1 MGGGTLQLVAY
12 GGQDI
17 HIIGNPELSFFKSVY
32 RRHTNFAMEC
42 IKQNMLGSVSTE
54 AFKASFKLGREGDLI
69 NKMHLQIKL
78 PEQKD
83 LLLTAA
89 PTDGAVIEFTLGENI
104 LSHIEITNN
113 GQGYIFGATVSVIS
127 DDVQNLGT
135 FYADIDSDNKIKKIV
150 VEDRIAG
157 SFQENTQVTVTI
169 TGNPDPTLK
178 TGDPIYDNNLP
189 KYGSGA
195 TAIAVRSSRG
205 IVSVLTDLESENNG
219 GKLFR
224 NPYISLGV
232 SSVTIAP
239 IFEITTSNQDG
250 RVIKVK
256 ILKSGSFD
264 NGEDVTGNINEGYNG
279 GKPSILTDLSSDHN
293 DLNPIEISKRKD
305 AWISYQDQ
313 PSYCYI
319 KDIELKIGEQLI
331 DRHTG
336 QYYDIYDEFYS
347 SDDNHINNINYIT
360 GKSDQSN
367 EWPPNDKFPNT
378 NGKTLV
384 PKEIDLYIPLKFWFT
399 KDTGQSLPMI
409 ALQYHDVTIDIN
421 FRSLKSIMIWNA
433 GKLVVS
439 KTREDGTTNETTRH
453 LDFSDFEINRI
464 NQRSLIKPE
473 IELWANY
480 IYLDTDERK
489 RFAKNGHEY
498 LIEQV
503 QIIKDKYKKVVD
515 IPFNHSVKTLF
526 WAIQGKECSK
536 ENNQFK
542 NNRHE
547 ISNDTISNDWQNRK
561 LYKPPNPTGSDIEE
575 VSYRNHAKPYDIV
588 DNVITDITDE
598 RWITRENSQEDTGDA
613 YSADYTL
620 EKNYKNGFTQ
630 NNNYLFYGI
639 HEENVNKSYLNY
651 IEQSENFDMCKI
663 IMNGIDRIPFKK
675 STYFRTIQPYESNM
689 RIPFKPI
696 YMYSFSLD
704 PKKHQPTGTCNF
716 SKLDSAK
723 LVFEGDNNFSNYDI
737 YVYAQNYNILRIM
750 EGMGGLLYNS

>member
-83 LLLTAA
+83 FLLTSA
-89 PTDGAVIEFTLGENI
+89 PPGGAEIIFNLGQNI

-113 GQGYIFGATVSVIS
+113 GRDYIFGATVSVIA
-127 DDVQNLGT
+127 DNGLNQGT
-135 FYADIDSDNKIKKIV
+135 FYADIDSDNRIKRIV

-157 SFQENTQVTVTI
+157 SFQETTQVTVTI

-178 TGDPIYDNNLP
+178 TGDPTHDNNLP
-189 KYGSGA
+189 KFGSGA

-205 IVSVLTDLESENNG
+205 IVSVQTDLESETNG

-224 NPYISLGV
+224 KPYISLGV

-250 RVIKVK
+250 RVIKV
-256 ILKSGSFD
+256 IISKSGSFD
-264 NGEDVTGNINEGYNG
+264 NGETVTGNINESYNG
-279 GKPSILTDLSSDHN
+279 GKPSILTDLSSN
-293 DLNPIEISKRKD
+293 NTDLDPRDFSKRKD

-336 QYYDIYDEFYS
+336 QYYDVYDEFYS

-439 KTREDGTTNETTRH
+439 KLGANGAIETTRH

-561 LYKPPNPTGSDIEE
+561 LYKPPNPDPINQPEG
-575 VSYRNHAKPYDIV
+575 YRNHAKPYSID
-588 DNVITDITDE
+588 DNNDITDE
-598 RWITRENSQEDTGDA
+598 QWITKENSPEDTGDA

-651 IEQSENFDMCKI
+651 IEQSENFDICKI
-663 IMNGIDRIPFKK
+663 VMNGIDRIPFKK

-723 LVFEGDNNFSNYDI
+723 LVFEGDNNFANYDI
-737 YVYAQNYNILRIM
+737 YVYCQNYNILRIM